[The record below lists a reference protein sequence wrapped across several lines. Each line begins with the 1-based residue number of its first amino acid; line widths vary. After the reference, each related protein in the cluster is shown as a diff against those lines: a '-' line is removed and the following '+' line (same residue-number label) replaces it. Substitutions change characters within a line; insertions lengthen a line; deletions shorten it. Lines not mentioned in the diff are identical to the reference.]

1 MLSVSGEQNPD
12 WLQNTEVLLWV
23 LFVHMKNAEAD
34 IERFLFYIYI
44 YTSFGPCMVKAE
56 CIIF

>member
-1 MLSVSGEQNPD
+1 MMLSVSGEQNPD

-23 LFVHMKNAEAD
+23 LFVHMKNDEAD

-44 YTSFGPCMVKAE
+44 HLFDHVW
-56 CIIF
+56 